1 MVQLAVN
8 FHLYKG
14 GVLDPLQVGFRVNP
28 VGFANK
34 SCKKSETLST

>member
-1 MVQLAVN
+1 MGVQSVVA

-14 GVLDPLQVGFRVNP
+14 GGLNPVQVDYQVNP

-34 SCKKSETLST
+34 SR